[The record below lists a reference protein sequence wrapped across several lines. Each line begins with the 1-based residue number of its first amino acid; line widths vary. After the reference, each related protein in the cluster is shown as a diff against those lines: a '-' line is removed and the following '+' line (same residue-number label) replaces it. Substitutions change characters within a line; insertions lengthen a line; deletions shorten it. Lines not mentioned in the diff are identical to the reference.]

1 MQPAGIPPA
10 GQVWFGAG
18 YDPDTLAVCGR
29 TTTVRTNAAFVVV
42 AHFAQAHSTID
53 LTLTIFKNGLYQSR
67 HSGSELG
74 SGIGDLYEFA
84 TDGIDSEG
92 VWKYAFTNPGGDLLA
107 SGRMTVSATAPGANA
122 AGLDQPICVMAG
134 TPSP

>member
-42 AHFAQAHSTID
+42 AHFAQAHSTVD

-84 TDGIDSEG
+84 TDGIDSKG
-92 VWKYAFTNPGGDLLA
+92 FGNTHSRTPAGTCSLLA
-107 SGRMTVSATAPGANA
+107 R
-122 AGLDQPICVMAG
+122 
-134 TPSP
+134 